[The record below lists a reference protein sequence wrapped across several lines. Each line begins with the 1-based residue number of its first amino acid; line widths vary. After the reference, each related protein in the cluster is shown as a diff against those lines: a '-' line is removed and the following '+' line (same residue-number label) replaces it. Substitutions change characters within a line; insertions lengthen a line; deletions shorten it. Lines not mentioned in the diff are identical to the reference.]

1 MKRIAYVKLSAIIK
15 IKELYIDRK
24 FTGSTT
30 VRTGVDTVV
39 DTLAQLL
46 DDGHFDQALRL
57 AEQELLKSGWN
68 RPQLARVNLVICR
81 CRLELGDPFG
91 AVPSGLLAAK
101 LARDLGEWDLL
112 AESLLFTG
120 TAMTGT
126 RQLDQ
131 ALYQLY
137 QYFEHM
143 HLYNSARSLEGSVWR
158 AVGIA
163 HQRKQESDK
172 ALNALVRARKWFLT
186 HESDRDAFACTSDMI
201 NTYLNIHER
210 DSSMSLEPV
219 GDLLRYEKE
228 LSSRHAGDSY
238 YLATCRLDEAS
249 IYLRQGRLGR
259 AMVRALQASEA
270 RKADATLVFHAY
282 MVLHRCSRL
291 SGLSKQALG
300 YAVAARAKALQ
311 SKNYEMEFVASQ
323 AMADV
328 VREHGSGVVRELEQ
342 EYQGMGVN
350 LSQYLTPDLLRRY
363 N

>member
-1 MKRIAYVKLSAIIK
+1 
-15 IKELYIDRK
+15 
-24 FTGSTT
+24 
-30 VRTGVDTVV
+30 VV
-39 DTLAQLL
+39 DTLTRLL
-46 DDGHFDQALRL
+46 EEGHYDQALRL

-81 CRLELGDPFG
+81 CRLEMGDPFG

-101 LARDLGEWDLL
+101 LARDLAEWDLL
-112 AESLLFTG
+112 GQCLLYTG

-143 HLYNSARSLEGSVWR
+143 HLYNTSLSLEGSVWR

-163 HQRKQESDK
+163 HQRKLESDK
-172 ALNALVRARKWFLT
+172 ALNALQRARKWFLA

-201 NTYLNIHER
+201 NTYLNMHDR
-210 DSSMSLEPV
+210 DASLSLAPV
-219 GDLLRYEKE
+219 GELIRYEKE
-228 LSSRHAGDSY
+228 LAARHPDDSY
-238 YLATCRLDEAS
+238 YRATYLLDQASVYLA
-249 IYLRQGRLGR
+249 QGRIGR
-259 AMVRALQASEA
+259 AMVRALQASET
-270 RKADATLVFHAY
+270 RKNDVVLVFHAY
-282 MVLHRCSRL
+282 MVLHRCSRRI
-291 SGLSKQALG
+291 GLHKQALG
-300 YAVAARAKALQ
+300 YAVAARVKALQ
-311 SKNYEMEFVASQ
+311 NKNYEMEFIASQ

-328 VREHGSGVVRELEQ
+328 VREQGNNVVRELERD
-342 EYQGMGVN
+342 YQAMGVN